1 MEDNGEGE
9 IEDIVI
15 NLEKGESQEKL
26 VEESE
31 SNMHYLQKTYK
42 SAFIITLPVFIGY
55 ACCFSLQKK
64 LSFVFGLTDGVTG
77 TKLSVIYGIG
87 TSFVYFFNLIFRVLG
102 HNVLF
107 GFLHPRDRVLAALS
121 SLMIGM
127 VLLAYFSLQ
136 NTTQN
141 VIWVFISYS
150 FVGVCEGSYGPNMLN
165 VVNNLGSTRIYVL
178 LAMPTGCACIT
189 ILAFCLMT
197 FGVPYQTF
205 YVITIVICLMSIT
218 LYLFTIYP
226 ASKAIEV
233 KTENHQEK
241 FDLSSFCHDLKE
253 IREWFPKIG
262 FHCICFIFNNIFISL
277 FNPGCTLFAYSNRV
291 TLRLIGNVTI
301 MNEIF
306 IFIFNIGSFLG
317 DFFSRKVMNQKRII
331 NPIFFF
337 IMSFLG
343 AILNLS
349 LIPEVAPLAAFL
361 LMWANGGIY
370 SQISKLIGQLFH
382 EKYHLTAT
390 SSWLFLGDFGSMI
403 GSNLIQPILPFISS
417 MKSKMY

>member
-1 MEDNGEGE
+1 MENSDGEFE
-9 IEDIVI
+9 NIVI
-15 NLEKGESQEKL
+15 NIEDTQDQPKLEQGSDEKI
-26 VEESE
+26 SIKD
-31 SNMHYLQKTYK
+31 KTYK

-64 LSFVFGLTDGVTG
+64 LSYVFGLTDGVTG

-102 HNVLF
+102 HNIFF

-127 VLLAYFSLQ
+127 SLLAYFSLQ
-136 NTTQN
+136 KTTQN

-150 FVGVCEGSYGPNMLN
+150 FVGVCEGSFGPNMLN
-165 VVNNLGSTRIYVL
+165 VVHNLGMTRIYVL
-178 LAMPTGCACIT
+178 LAMPSGCACIT
-189 ILAFCLMT
+189 ILAFVLMT
-197 FGVPYQTF
+197 FGVPYQAF
-205 YVITIVICLMSIT
+205 YIVSIVVCIISIT

-226 ASKAIEV
+226 ASKNIEMN
-233 KTENHQEK
+233 TESHQEK
-241 FDLSSFCHDLKE
+241 FDLISFCHDLKE
-253 IREWFPKIG
+253 INQWFPKIG
-262 FHCICFIFNNIFISL
+262 YHCICFIFNNIFISL

-291 TLRLIGNVTI
+291 TLRLIGSTTI

-306 IFIFNIGSFLG
+306 IFVFNTGSFLG
-317 DFFSRKVMNQKRII
+317 DFFSRKVMNQKRIV
-331 NPIFFF
+331 NPIVFT
-337 IMSFLG
+337 IMSILG
-343 AILNLS
+343 VILNLS

-370 SQISKLIGQLFH
+370 TQISMLIGLMFH

-403 GSNLIQPILPFISS
+403 GSNLIQPILPFISLL
-417 MKSKMY
+417 KSKMY